1 MINQQTINQKI
12 IHDLIHQGFEAAPLL
27 EHLGIEGG
35 GIHFEGNS
43 SIGKSIILI
52 VASSV
57 NGNPKI
63 YVHTWR
69 TTDNALESTCLL
81 RNDSLLVLDEIGEMD
96 PKTLGETAYMI
107 ANGSG
112 RKRANKAGDGKSIK
126 KWKTLLLS
134 NGEKTLSAH
143 ITDGGKAI
151 KAGQELRIITIP
163 AEVGCHG
170 AFETIHEFQT
180 GRAFVETLERNA
192 KEYFGTPLR
201 LFLKTFTS
209 SLTEHKSRAKE
220 HFKHIE
226 NLLNKYAINGQIAR
240 VAKRFALIAAGG
252 MLATEFGCTG
262 WQIKDIEEAI
272 LKCFTDWL
280 KDWGEDTAEER
291 AFCEQAQ
298 AFFQRYA
305 GSRFIT
311 KDAKDEEMR
320 TIKDL
325 AGYIYDKP
333 DGSRIYLVNR
343 DVFKREICKGIREQ
357 KAKEILFKRKWLIKS
372 SNGWQTSHHIPH
384 LGTTDWFFA
393 LLPPVSEK

>member
-1 MINQQTINQKI
+1 MTI
-12 IHDLIHQGFEAAPLL
+12 
-27 EHLGIEGG
+27 
-35 GIHFEGNS
+35 
-43 SIGKSIILI
+43 
-52 VASSV
+52 
-57 NGNPKI
+57 
-63 YVHTWR
+63 
-69 TTDNALESTCLL
+69 CLL

-151 KAGQELRIITIP
+151 KAGQ
-163 AEVGCHG
+163 
-170 AFETIHEFQT
+170 
-180 GRAFVETLERNA
+180 
-192 KEYFGTPLR
+192 
-201 LFLKTFTS
+201 
-209 SLTEHKSRAKE
+209 
-220 HFKHIE
+220 
-226 NLLNKYAINGQIAR
+226 
-240 VAKRFALIAAGG
+240 
-252 MLATEFGCTG
+252 
-262 WQIKDIEEAI
+262 
-272 LKCFTDWL
+272 
-280 KDWGEDTAEER
+280 
-291 AFCEQAQ
+291 
-298 AFFQRYA
+298 
-305 GSRFIT
+305 
-311 KDAKDEEMR
+311 EMR